1 MKARAETQD
10 KWSKRVEEWRTSG
23 EPAAAFAR
31 SRGYSGSSLLKW
43 SSHFGQAS
51 MGFAKLVRRAPEVV
65 RRAPEV
71 VEDAGL
77 VVEVGRARVR
87 VKAGFDKRLLS
98 EVVSALGGGQ

>member
-1 MKARAETQD
+1 MAVMKATAETQA

-23 EPAAAFAR
+23 ERAKAFAR
-31 SRGYSGSSLLKW
+31 SRGYSGSTLLKW
-43 SSHFGQAS
+43 SSHFGQTS
-51 MGFAKLVRRAPEVV
+51 MGFVKLVRRAPEV
-65 RRAPEV
+65 A
-71 VEDAGL
+71 EDAGL